1 MAGTRPHSPADLLTD
16 RLGAYPEPMALYA
29 AYGVNLDPSRM
40 AERAPAS
47 PMEGTGWLRGW
58 RLTFAGEELGFGGA
72 LPTVVEDAESAVFVA
87 VYNVTELDEQR
98 LDMWEDVEIGFW
110 RKVRVRVDTL
120 DGQSLAWLYA
130 LDAYEGGLPS
140 AEHVFAIA
148 DAAAAAGAPGDYVEW
163 LRSRLTQ

>member
-1 MAGTRPHSPADLLTD
+1 
-16 RLGAYPEPMALYA
+16 MALYA

-72 LPTVVEDAESAVFVA
+72 LPTVVEDTESAVFVA
-87 VYNVTELDEQR
+87 VYNVTEIDEQR

-120 DGQSLAWLYA
+120 DGQSLAYLYA

-148 DAAAAAGAPGDYVEW
+148 DAASAAGAPGDYVEW
-163 LRSRLTQ
+163 LRSHLTQ